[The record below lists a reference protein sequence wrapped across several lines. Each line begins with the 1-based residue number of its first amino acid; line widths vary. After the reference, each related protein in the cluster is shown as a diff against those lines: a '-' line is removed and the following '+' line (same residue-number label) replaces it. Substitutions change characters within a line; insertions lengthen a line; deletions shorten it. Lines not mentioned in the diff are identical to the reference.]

1 MVLLRNTHSYQIKS
15 NMKQYD
21 KVSIRPQV
29 TMLSVLKFLEYET
42 WFALAEFVDNAIASY
57 LKNEKELKAI
67 EGEDFKLLVSIEINE
82 PENRI
87 TIRDNAAGINQIDYS
102 RAFRA
107 AEIPPDNTG
116 LSEFG
121 MGMKSASCWFADKW
135 CVTSSALGEATE
147 KKVCFEME
155 KIFQDKLEELEVES
169 KPANKNHHYTTIEL
183 YDVNRM
189 PRRRGVG
196 KVKDHLKSIY
206 RDFIRN
212 GILVLKVEGE
222 ELSYTEPKILNVPRY
237 DEPQGE
243 SVLWKK
249 DIEFEIEKGLSVRG
263 FVAIREKAST
273 SEAGFALFRR
283 GRVIEGSF
291 DDGFRPDF
299 IFGASNSYRY
309 QRVFGELHLEGFD
322 VSFTKKGVQW
332 DENLDSFLRIL
343 KDDINNKTF
352 PLLQQAEQYRVRASE
367 NEYKSAQKALNE
379 TVDDL
384 AKKAPQAVADV
395 VNTAPIFSEPEQE
408 VLTKTEKTLHK
419 EFEIRFNKVNWKVS
433 IEVSYDPSLKELI
446 EVGDS
451 FIKDKSKDE
460 SIRQIGIRLSLTH
473 PFMVEFAGADTT
485 KIEPILRIAAALGLS
500 EVIAKGSGIK
510 TQGEV
515 RRNFN
520 ELISNLSK

>member
-1 MVLLRNTHSYQIKS
+1 MNLH
-15 NMKQYD
+15 D
-21 KVSIRPQV
+21 KISIRPQV
-29 TMLSVLKFLEYET
+29 TMLSVLKYLEYET
-42 WFALAEFVDNAIASY
+42 WFALAEFIDNAIASY
-57 LKNEKELKAI
+57 LRSEKAIKAI
-67 EGEDFKLLVSIEINE
+67 EGNDFKLEVRVEINE
-82 PENRI
+82 PENKI
-87 TIRDNAAGINQIDYS
+87 TIRDNAAGISEVDYA

-121 MGMKSASCWFADKW
+121 MGMKSAACWFSDNW
-135 CVTSSALGEATE
+135 CITSTALGEEVE
-147 KKVCFEME
+147 KKVHFDMKQIFED
-155 KIFQDKLEELEVES
+155 KIEELDVET
-169 KPANKNHHYTTIEL
+169 KNCNKNYHYTTVEL
-183 YDVNRM
+183 FDVNRM

-206 RDFIRN
+206 REFIRN
-212 GILVLKVEGE
+212 GVLILKVDNE
-222 ELSYTEPKILNVPRY
+222 ELLFTDPNILSAPRY
-237 DEPQGE
+237 DEPKE
-243 SVLWKK
+243 ENIYWRKEIK
-249 DIEFEIEKGLSVRG
+249 FNIEDGLCVHG

-283 GRVIEGSF
+283 GRVIEGSY
-291 DDGFRPDF
+291 DNGFRPDF
-299 IFGASNSYRY
+299 IFGAPNSYRY

-322 VSFTKKGVQW
+322 VNFTKKGIQW
-332 DENLDSFLRIL
+332 DDNLEMFLRLL
-343 KDDINNKTF
+343 KDDISNKVF

-367 NEYKSAQKALNE
+367 KEYKAAKKALDE
-379 TVDDL
+379 TVDDF

-395 VNTAPIFSEPEQE
+395 VNTAPVVSVPEQQE
-408 VLTKTEKTLHK
+408 LIKTEKTLHR
-419 EFEIRFNKVNWKVS
+419 EFEIRFNKMTWKVS
-433 IEVSYDPSLKELI
+433 IELSYDPSLKELI

-451 FIKDKSKDE
+451 FILNKSKDNSE
-460 SIRQIGIRLSLTH
+460 RQIGIRLSLTH
-473 PFMVEFAGADTT
+473 PFMVEFAGADTN